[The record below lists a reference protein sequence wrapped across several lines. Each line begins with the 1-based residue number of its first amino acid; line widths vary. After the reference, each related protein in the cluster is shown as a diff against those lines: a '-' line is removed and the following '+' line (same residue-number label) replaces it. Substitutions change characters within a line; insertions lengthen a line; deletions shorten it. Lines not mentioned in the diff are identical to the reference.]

1 MVGSTLSEYGNIR
14 LQEIFDSK
22 KPFGGKHVITIGD
35 FYQMKTVKDGYIFKN
50 SGKCYTALAANV
62 WCDNFKIYSLTEILH
77 QKEEKKFSE
86 ILNHLCKAQCT
97 EEDNRIFKSRIIIKD
112 SQDYNFGAR
121 HVFPFA
127 NAVEQHNRNIFHQM
141 QEDKL
146 TIQAE
151 DAVCG
156 NPNEGEW
163 DMAYYRLMIRDEY
176 NKING
181 LL

>member
-1 MVGSTLSEYGNIR
+1 MHRGRQQNFQIPYN
-14 LQEIFDSK
+14 
-22 KPFGGKHVITIGD
+22 
-35 FYQMKTVKDGYIFKN
+35 KN
-50 SGKCYTALAANV
+50 
-62 WCDNFKIYSLTEILH
+62 
-77 QKEEKKFSE
+77 
-86 ILNHLCKAQCT
+86 
-97 EEDNRIFKSRIIIKD
+97 

-121 HVFPFA
+121 HVFLFA

-141 QEDKL
+141 QEDKV

-151 DAVCG
+151 DTVCG

-176 NKING
+176 NKRNG